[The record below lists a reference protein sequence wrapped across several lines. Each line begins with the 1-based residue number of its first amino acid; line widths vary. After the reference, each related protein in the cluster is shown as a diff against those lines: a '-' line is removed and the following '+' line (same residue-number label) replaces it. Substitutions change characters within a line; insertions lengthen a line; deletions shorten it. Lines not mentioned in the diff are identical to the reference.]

1 MISEKEMTH
10 AKTDE
15 PTFLQGFQD
24 CVPTLVGYISVG
36 LALGI
41 VGVASHL
48 SVMEIVLMS
57 GLVFAGGAQFIMC
70 ALLAANSP
78 MSAIIL
84 TTFIVNLRNFLLSAA
99 LAPHFSKYSLAKN
112 VGIGM
117 MVTDE
122 SFGVA
127 SNKIV
132 KKEPINDRW
141 MFGLN
146 LTAYACWVLSCVAGA
161 VFGKWITDPESFGL
175 DFAVTAMFLAL
186 LVLQLEHVVPA
197 KLTHY
202 VSLIIYMVIAMV
214 VFSFFMPSHLAVI
227 ISTVIVA
234 TIGVVTDK

>member
-1 MISEKEMTH
+1 MISEKETTH
-10 AKTDE
+10 AQTCE
-15 PTFLQGFQD
+15 PSFLQGFKD
-24 CVPTLVGYISVG
+24 CVPTLIGYISIG
-36 LALGI
+36 LAAGI
-41 VGVASHL
+41 VGIASHL
-48 SVMEIVLMS
+48 SVLEITLLS
-57 GLVFAGGAQFIMC
+57 GLVFAGGSQFVIC

-84 TTFIVNLRNFLLSAA
+84 TTFIVNLRNFLLSSA
-99 LAPHFSKYSLAKN
+99 LAPHFSKYSLVKN

-132 KKEPINDRW
+132 KKEPISDRW

-161 VFGKWITDPESFGL
+161 VFGKWITDPETFGL

-186 LVLQLEHVVPA
+186 LILQMEHVVPA
-197 KLTHY
+197 KIKHY
-202 VSLIIYMVIAMV
+202 VSLIIYMVIAMI

-227 ISTVIVA
+227 MSTIIVA

>member
-1 MISEKEMTH
+1 MLSEKEMTH
-10 AKTDE
+10 AKTDD
-15 PTFLQGFQD
+15 PTFFQGFQD

-36 LALGI
+36 LAFGI

-84 TTFIVNLRNFLLSAA
+84 TTFIVNLRNFLLSAS
-99 LAPHFSKYSLAKN
+99 LAPHFSKYSLMKN

-132 KKEPINDRW
+132 KNEPINDRW
-141 MFGLN
+141 MIGLN

-186 LVLQLEHVVPA
+186 LVLQLEHVVPS
-197 KLTHY
+197 KLKHY
-202 VSLIIYMVIAMV
+202 VSLIMYMVIAMT
-214 VFSFFMPSHLAVI
+214 VFSFFIPSHLAVI